1 MNGKITDER
10 FEKLSKDYEAE
21 QKFLKEETETLE
33 TELAQS
39 EETINKVEYFLKIVR
54 QYTDIQ
60 ELNARVVNDLI
71 DKIKIHA
78 PVKENGQCIQQI
90 DIYYTAIGVIDI
102 PQHFQKFDI

>member
-1 MNGKITDER
+1 MSGKITDAR
-10 FEKLSKDYEAE
+10 FEKLSMDYEE
-21 QKFLKEETETLE
+21 KQSVVKEE

-39 EETINKVEYFLKIVR
+39 EETINNVEYFLKIVR

-78 PVKENGQCIQQI
+78 AIKENGQRIQQI
-90 DIYYTAIGVIDI
+90 DIYYTAVGIIDI
-102 PQHFQKFDI
+102 PQHFQEFAI